1 MEDKLNKDILW
12 VEQYRPSTIDDLVLP
27 ENIKGTFREIISQDK
42 IPNLILSGSAGVGK
56 TSAAMVLCKALNCDY
71 IIVNGSDEGRLIET
85 LRNKL
90 TQYCSSVSMSGGR
103 KVVIMDEA
111 DYMTPDS
118 VQPAMR
124 GFMEKF
130 SSNCSFIFT
139 CNFKNRI
146 IEPIHSRC
154 AVIDYR
160 ITDTDKQKLAAEFMN
175 RCITILTDNNIEY
188 DGNVVA
194 ELIMKHLPDFRRVLN
209 ELQRYS
215 VSGNID
221 SGILLNISDANM
233 KELIECLKSKNFK
246 GVRTWVVDNI
256 DNDPQKI
263 FRKIYDHLYTSADPN
278 TIPQIILHIA
288 EYQYKSAFVADQEI
302 NLMACLVEIMTNAKF
317 K

>member
-1 MEDKLNKDILW
+1 MNKDILW
-12 VEQYRPSTIDDLVLP
+12 VEQYRPSTIDDLILP
-27 ENIKGTFREIISQDK
+27 EEIKSTFRDIIKQDK

-56 TSAAMVLCKALNCDY
+56 TSAAVVLCKSLDCDY
-71 IIVNGSDEGRLIET
+71 IIINGSDEGRLIET

-90 TQYCSSVSMSGGR
+90 TQYCSSVSFSGGR

-160 ITDTDKQKLAAEFMN
+160 ITDTDKRKLANDFMN
-175 RCITILTDNNIEY
+175 RCISILEENDIKY
-188 DGNVVA
+188 DGQVVA

-233 KELIECLKSKNFK
+233 KELVGCLKSKNFK
-246 GVRTWVVDNI
+246 GVRSWVVDNI

-263 FRKIYDHLYTSADPN
+263 YRKIYEHLYTSAEPSS
-278 TIPQIILHIA
+278 IPQIILHIA

-302 NLMACLVEIMTNAKF
+302 NLMACLVEIMSNAKF

>member
-1 MEDKLNKDILW
+1 MNKDILW
-12 VEQYRPSTIDDLVLP
+12 VETYRPSTIDDLVLP
-27 ENIKGTFREIISQDK
+27 ESIKETFREIIRSGK

-56 TSAAMVLCKALNCDY
+56 TSAAMVLCKSLNCDY
-71 IIVNGSDEGRLIET
+71 IMVNGSDEGRLIDT

-90 TQYCSSVSMSGGR
+90 TQYCSAVSMSGGR
-103 KVVIMDEA
+103 KVVIIDEA

-124 GFMEKF
+124 GFIERF

-154 AVIDYR
+154 AVIDFV
-160 ITDTDKQKLAAEFMN
+160 ITDPKNHANEFWTKCCNILAE
-175 RCITILTDNNIEY
+175 NNIDAEY
-188 DGNVVA
+188 EVVA
-194 ELIMKHLPDFRRVLN
+194 ELIMKHFPDFRRVLN

-215 VSGNID
+215 VSGKID

-233 KELIECLKSKNFK
+233 NELVDALKSKNFK
-246 GVRTWVVDNI
+246 EVRSWVVNNI
-256 DNDPQKI
+256 DNDPQKVY
-263 FRKIYDHLYTSADPN
+263 RKIYDKLYEKCDPN
-278 TIPQIILHIA
+278 SIPQIILNIA
-288 EYQYKSAFVADQEI
+288 DYQYKSAFVGDQEI
-302 NLMACLVEIMTNAKF
+302 NLMACLVEIMHHAKF

>member
-1 MEDKLNKDILW
+1 MNKDILW
-12 VEQYRPSTIDDLVLP
+12 VERYRPSTIEDLILP
-27 ENIKGTFREIISQDK
+27 ENIKSTFREIISQDK
-42 IPNLILSGSAGVGK
+42 IPNLILSGSAGTGK
-56 TSAAMVLCKALNCDY
+56 TSAAMVLCKELNCDY
-71 IIVNGSDEGRLIET
+71 IIINGSDEGRLIET

-103 KVVIMDEA
+103 KVVIIDEA

-124 GFMEKF
+124 GFIEKF

-154 AVIDYR
+154 AVIDYSA
-160 ITDTDKQKLAAEFMN
+160 TDPRQMAGEFLA
-175 RCITILTDNNIEY
+175 RCNFILKENEIEY
-188 DGNVVA
+188 EDPVVA
-194 ELIMKHLPDFRRVLN
+194 ELIMKHFPDFRRVLN

-233 KELIECLKSKNFK
+233 NELAEALKTKNFK
-246 GVRTWVVDNI
+246 EVRSWVVNNL
-256 DNDPQKI
+256 DNDPQKVY
-263 FRKIYDHLYTSADPN
+263 RKVYDKMYEKCDPN
-278 TIPQIILHIA
+278 SIPAIILNIA
-288 EYQYKSAFVADQEI
+288 EYQYKSAFVGDQEI
-302 NLMACLVEIMTNAKF
+302 NLMACLVEIMSNAKF